1 MKYITIGIL
10 ALVLVGGGYYLY
22 TQRSSLFANGTPPA
36 TEPQDEKI
44 ATTTAATPA
53 PVIKEQEVIGQ
64 SVEDRDITAYH
75 CLPKQAGGSGSKELL
90 FLAGIHGG
98 YEWNTALL
106 ANQLIAYLKQHP
118 DAVPSGVVVT
128 VIPTLNPDGL
138 AKVTSDSVG
147 FSASDITASQATQ
160 VTGRFNANDVDLN
173 RNFDCDWKASGTWQ
187 SKTVSGGG
195 EAFSEPESQA
205 LKAYVESHSIT
216 AAVVWYSSAGG
227 VFSSNCHGG
236 VLPET
241 STLNDLFA
249 NASGYKAY
257 DSFDFYAITGD
268 AVNWLA
274 KQKIP
279 AISVLLTT
287 HSDPE
292 WSKNLKGI
300 EAVLEHY
307 AQ

>member
-1 MKYITIGIL
+1 MKYTIIAIIVVIL
-10 ALVLVGGGYYLY
+10 AGAGVYLY
-22 TQRSSLFANGTPPA
+22 TQRSSLFANGTP
-36 TEPQDEKI
+36 EMVGPQDEQI
-44 ATTTAATPA
+44 ATTTAAA
-53 PVIKEQEVIGQ
+53 PTTVIKEKEVIGQ
-64 SVEDRDITAYH
+64 SIDERDIAANH
-75 CLPKQAGGSGSKELL
+75 FGSGDKEIL
-90 FLAGIHGG
+90 FIAGIHGG
-98 YEWNTALL
+98 YEWNTVLV
-106 ANQLIAYLKQHP
+106 ANQLIEYLKENQGAIP
-118 DAVPSGVVVT
+118 AGVKVT

-147 FSASDITASQATQ
+147 FSAGDITASQAKQ
-160 VTGRFNANDVDLN
+160 VEGRFNANTVDLN
-173 RNFDCDWKASGTWQ
+173 RNFDCDWKESGTWQ
-187 SKTVSGGG
+187 NKTVSGGG
-195 EAFSEPESQA
+195 STFSEPESKA

-241 STLNDLFA
+241 SVLTDLFA
-249 NASGYKAY
+249 KASGYKAY

-287 HSDPE
+287 HTDVE
-292 WSKNLKGI
+292 WDKNLKGVQ
-300 EAVLEHY
+300 AVLEHY